1 MRRLLLAISAASLL
15 AGCESPPPP
24 KPVATG
30 PSPWD
35 RIARQH
41 EVDYEMSDQ
50 VLFALDSAEVTPQ
63 AGQVIGQLAQDA
75 HIHANTR
82 VEVDGYTDTTGT
94 PEYNIQLSRARAE
107 SVADVLA
114 HNGVDPQLIVTHGFG
129 ETNLAVPTGDQ
140 VNEPRNR
147 RVVVRVFT
155 D

>member
-24 KPVATG
+24 KPVATA

-35 RIARQH
+35 RISKEH

-63 AGQVIGQLAQDA
+63 AGEIIAGLARDA
-75 HIHANTR
+75 HAHANIK

-107 SVADVLA
+107 AVADVLA
-114 HNGVDPQLIVTHGFG
+114 HNGFDPGLIVTHGFG
-129 ETNLAVPTGDQ
+129 ETNLAVPTADQ